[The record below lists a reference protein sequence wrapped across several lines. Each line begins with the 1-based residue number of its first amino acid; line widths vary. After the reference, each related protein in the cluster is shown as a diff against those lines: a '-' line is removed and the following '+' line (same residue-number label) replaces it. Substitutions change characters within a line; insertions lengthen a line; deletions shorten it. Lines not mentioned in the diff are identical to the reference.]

1 MPHVTYSRVSDW
13 YFTNGN
19 TVEEIQKQVEDIR
32 AKAKANNHQVKIGVN
47 AFIIARDTEEE
58 AKAVLQEII
67 DKANTVAVNA
77 FGDATR
83 EAGAY
88 HQNKK
93 ATGQNQLLKI

>member
-1 MPHVTYSRVSDW
+1 MASRVSDW

-19 TVEEIQKQVEDIR
+19 TVEEIQNKSKIFVLKQKPITIMS
-32 AKAKANNHQVKIGVN
+32 KLVN

-67 DKANTVAVNA
+67 DQANIEAVNA

-83 EAGAY
+83 EAGA
-88 HQNKK
+88 
-93 ATGQNQLLKI
+93 ASPEQL

>member
-1 MPHVTYSRVSDW
+1 M
-13 YFTNGN
+13 
-19 TVEEIQKQVEDIR
+19 
-32 AKAKANNHQVKIGVN
+32 N

-83 EAGAY
+83 EAGAT

>member
-1 MPHVTYSRVSDW
+1 M
-13 YFTNGN
+13 
-19 TVEEIQKQVEDIR
+19 
-32 AKAKANNHQVKIGVN
+32 N

-83 EAGAY
+83 EAGT